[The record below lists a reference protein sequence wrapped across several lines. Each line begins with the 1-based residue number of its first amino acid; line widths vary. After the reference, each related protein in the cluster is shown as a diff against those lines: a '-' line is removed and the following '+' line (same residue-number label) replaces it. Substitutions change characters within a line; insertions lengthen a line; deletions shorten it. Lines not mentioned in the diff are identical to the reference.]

1 MLKRKSS
8 ANINNAVKKI
18 SLGNITGIDGSLE
31 SVERYEKASQKNKYF
46 EDEMPEYFFVL
57 GKIADDLELS
67 EYVREN
73 YEGDAADGSIETVR
87 EIAEKLFNEIKQR
100 IGNTPT
106 ENQSKKTKFI
116 KVLIRILQYCSTQT

>member
-8 ANINNAVKKI
+8 TNINNAVKKI

-57 GKIADDLELS
+57 EKIADDLELS

-73 YEGDAADGSIETVR
+73 YEGDAADGFIETVR